1 MVPSR
6 AADEV
11 PCSSSAPPVVD
22 TGPVD
27 WIVEH
32 RRGTPQELHDADV
45 DLGARRVVVH
55 RVDSPAVVLG
65 STQDVR
71 MVDRGATRA
80 AGIDVARRRSG
91 GGAVLLVPDA
101 QVWVDVVVPA
111 GDPLWDDD
119 VCRASWWLGQAWAG
133 ALGGGEVH
141 RAGVSDR
148 EAGRVA
154 CFASVGPGEV
164 VRHGAKALGISQRR
178 TRSGAR
184 FQCVAYRSAVAADL
198 VGLLDATVVGPAV
211 WHTVR
216 TALAERTAAPVP
228 AGWDAVGDLLP
239 HLP

>member
-1 MVPSR
+1 VSR
-6 AADEV
+6 
-11 PCSSSAPPVVD
+11 SSSAPRVVD
-22 TGPVD
+22 TGPVN

-32 RRGTPQELHDADV
+32 RSGSAQELHDADV

-55 RVDSPAVVLG
+55 RVDAPAVVLG
-65 STQDVR
+65 STQDDRV
-71 MVDRGATRA
+71 VDRDATGA
-80 AGIDVARRRSG
+80 AGVDVARRRSG

-119 VCRASWWLGQAWAG
+119 VCRASWWLGRAWAD

-184 FQCVAYRSAVAADL
+184 FQCVAYRRALGADL
-198 VGLLDATVVGPAV
+198 VELLDATVVGAPV
-211 WHTVR
+211 WDTVQV
-216 TALAERTAAPVP
+216 ALVQRTAAPVP
-228 AGWDAVGDLLP
+228 AGWDPVGDLVTFLP
-239 HLP
+239 